1 MYIMISEMTEVKS
14 SPAVKKMKL
23 FLIIYMQ
30 LLEYSSS
37 IQTFPPGLLLTNP
50 LYHTVPPAITLWE
63 VKRQETGGAAN
74 KTRQQQFQGMFP
86 LVSKMHRLAC
96 VLCSLQPTHP
106 YRLLT
111 MSLSAVYTLSFAC
124 LTCCSCLSVLCQQWF
139 GERSKQTLAGK
150 KGKEGTK

>member
-50 LYHTVPPAITLWE
+50 LYHTVPPAITL
-63 VKRQETGGAAN
+63 
-74 KTRQQQFQGMFP
+74 
-86 LVSKMHRLAC
+86 
-96 VLCSLQPTHP
+96 
-106 YRLLT
+106 
-111 MSLSAVYTLSFAC
+111 
-124 LTCCSCLSVLCQQWF
+124 
-139 GERSKQTLAGK
+139 
-150 KGKEGTK
+150 